1 MRRALSLSLLAGL
14 AALLAGCPELLEPQ
28 ATVTSGQNA
37 PTIDQ
42 AQAIPY
48 NGPRARI
55 AVITFDNKTGKGYG
69 RIGQGMADM
78 LATEFVNTNRYIVLE
93 RQELGAVTAEQDLAR
108 SGRIQ
113 PGTGAPTGQ
122 IEGAELL
129 VMGALTAFEPD
140 YQGGGIGI
148 GGGRIHHRRGSFGGL
163 GLGLKQSYVAIDL
176 RVVDARTSRIVAAT
190 TVEGRASDIGGMIGA
205 GGFGRHSVLGVG
217 LGAFRNTPMEK
228 AVRVCLAQAVQFV
241 ISKTPANYYHFNAAG
256 QPVGAQPVAPP
267 PPPVQPVAPP
277 PPVQPQPVQPQP
289 VQPQPVQPAPPAGG
303 QLPAQ
308 VYVKAGAVKVY
319 QQAQFTAAAIA
330 TVTRGTALRVQA
342 QQGDW
347 YGVQLPDGK
356 LGWIMKNFVQT
367 QPVQ

>member
-129 VMGALTAFEPD
+129 VMGALTA
-140 YQGGGIGI
+140 
-148 GGGRIHHRRGSFGGL
+148 GS
-163 GLGLKQSYVAIDL
+163 
-176 RVVDARTSRIVAAT
+176 AAAAST
-190 TVEGRASDIGGMIGA
+190 TG
-205 GGFGRHSVLGVG
+205 
-217 LGAFRNTPMEK
+217 
-228 AVRVCLAQAVQFV
+228 AVR
-241 ISKTPANYYHFNAAG
+241 SAAW
-256 QPVGAQPVAPP
+256 AWA
-267 PPPVQPVAPP
+267 
-277 PPVQPQPVQPQP
+277 
-289 VQPQPVQPAPPAGG
+289 
-303 QLPAQ
+303 
-308 VYVKAGAVKVY
+308 
-319 QQAQFTAAAIA
+319 
-330 TVTRGTALRVQA
+330 
-342 QQGDW
+342 
-347 YGVQLPDGK
+347 
-356 LGWIMKNFVQT
+356 
-367 QPVQ
+367 